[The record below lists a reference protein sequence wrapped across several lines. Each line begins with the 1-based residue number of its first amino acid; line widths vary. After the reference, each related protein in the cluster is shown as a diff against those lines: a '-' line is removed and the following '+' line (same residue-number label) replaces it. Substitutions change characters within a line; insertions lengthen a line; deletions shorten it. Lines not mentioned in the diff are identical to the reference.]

1 MLLAEAALFAQQ
13 QAAGRVAAADFAAKV
28 RREFGS
34 RVTELRLFGSLARG
48 DWLGPDESDIDVA
61 VLLKGCARADE
72 MRLVE
77 LAGQVSR
84 EHELVVA
91 PRGFSPEEFAAMR
104 ERERALALAIS
115 REGVR
120 L

>member
-1 MLLAEAALFAQQ
+1 MILAEAALLAQQ

-28 RREFGS
+28 RREFGI
-34 RVTELRLFGSLARG
+34 RVGEIRLFGSLARG

-61 VLLKGCARADE
+61 VLLKGCTRTDE

-84 EHELVVA
+84 EHDLVVA
-91 PRGFSPEEFAAMR
+91 PRGFSPEEFEVLR
-104 ERERALALAIS
+104 ERERALALAIV
-115 REGVR
+115 REGAQ